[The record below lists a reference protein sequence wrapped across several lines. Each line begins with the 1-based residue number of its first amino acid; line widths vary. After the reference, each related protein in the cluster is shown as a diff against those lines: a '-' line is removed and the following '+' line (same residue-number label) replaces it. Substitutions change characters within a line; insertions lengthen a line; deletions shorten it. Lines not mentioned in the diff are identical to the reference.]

1 MKIVFGIVVMIGGLV
16 SIMFHVPWAKAM
28 MKYYE
33 PGTRHLGYKMMRI
46 GYIVVGLWMIVIGAW
61 VIIRN
66 S

>member
-1 MKIVFGIVVMIGGLV
+1 
-16 SIMFHVPWAKAM
+16 M

-61 VIIRN
+61 VIIRKTARQ
-66 S
+66 SFPEKDFRALAQHPAKAEDH